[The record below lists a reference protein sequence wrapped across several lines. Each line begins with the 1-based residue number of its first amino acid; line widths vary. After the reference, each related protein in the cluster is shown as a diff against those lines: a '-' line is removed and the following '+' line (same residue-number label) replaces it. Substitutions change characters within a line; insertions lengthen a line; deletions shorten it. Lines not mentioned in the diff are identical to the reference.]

1 MNNKLISWLSSYKF
15 LPKFMRDFDSQR
27 DLIRVIDHVYEG
39 NPGDEI
45 MPNVMSAQCYVI
57 DRFLWFM
64 ASRGYTLQKTKTKL
78 DFEPETFSVREW
90 EKNLI
95 MTEIFKITKQSKNG
109 MAAGKKLYESR
120 KYYDAGIKQLKR
132 ILDRV
137 GGRIVGYQY
146 IVDDW
151 VKIYEYKTDNYDDT
165 IDMQKKLKQLNL

>member
-1 MNNKLISWLSSYKF
+1 
-15 LPKFMRDFDSQR
+15 
-27 DLIRVIDHVYEG
+27 
-39 NPGDEI
+39 
-45 MPNVMSAQCYVI
+45 
-57 DRFLWFM
+57 
-64 ASRGYTLQKTKTKL
+64 
-78 DFEPETFSVREW
+78 
-90 EKNLI
+90 